1 MKDKDSASKS
11 NNEKSSEEVYTVSDT
26 GLSEQFLDVAE
37 RIGNAIHQI
46 NKFSEPITSMRRV
59 VEKFTPFFE
68 TLNSIE
74 WDKVEEKWIQL
85 VEDIGDKGWTV
96 PLHLSLVD
104 LFEIAELD
112 TLDEVDN
119 ALMDFFNEEEN
130 YLEIKNE
137 IMENGLLEDFYPL
150 LKQCFDNYEQGQFL
164 IVIPSLFS
172 IVEGLAHK
180 IIYNP
185 YRETSHYKP
194 GQKANI
200 ITKYTKTREE
210 IESNSSDAT
219 IYISAALFIS
229 KSFENQSAFNDDVE
243 QDSRPLIINRNR
255 VLHGRDKPLLWK
267 KADAMRLFNA
277 IHTLSIIDLFNAAE
291 D

>member
-1 MKDKDSASKS
+1 MKDKDFESKS
-11 NNEKSSEEVYTVSDT
+11 NNGKISEEVYTVSE
-26 GLSEQFLDVAE
+26 LSEHFLRDAE
-37 RIGNAIHQI
+37 RIGNAIHRI
-46 NKFSEPITSMRRV
+46 NKLSEPITSMRRV

-85 VEDIGDKGWTV
+85 VEDIGEKGWTV
-96 PLHLSLVD
+96 PLHLSLID

-112 TLDEVDN
+112 TFDEVDN

-130 YLEIKNE
+130 YLEIKSE
-137 IMENGLLEDFYPL
+137 IMENGLLEDFNPL
-150 LKQCFDNYEQGQFL
+150 LKQCFDNYERGQFL

-194 GQKANI
+194 GQRANI

-229 KSFENQSAFNDDVE
+229 KSFENQRAFNDDAE

-255 VLHGRDKPLLWK
+255 VLHGRDNPLLWK